1 MLILVHN
8 NGFVNSILDEGL
20 KPISIVEVGH
30 SVTKTLQLIAANNSE
45 TLVVWCHQMIL
56 SHLDINALDDIFHH
70 RRVFASFNPTDTEY
84 LPKQLGYVERSFAV
98 NINKTVTY
106 PTWLM
111 SSYVGGIN
119 TAVIKKL
126 GNNIKTNQCLDY
138 YLTSIAKLGTTEGLF
153 CYSEPKLLKTRR
165 PEITAC
171 KTASTAVLFKFVR
184 QHYKWVWV
192 FFLSFGYL
200 VFEKRITLFLLIKS
214 FFIKQLK
221 LSFDL
226 ERIPITS
233 TKTLLKEKTID
244 VIIPTIGRKQYLYDV
259 LKDLSVQSIL
269 PKTVI
274 IVEQNSLEGSI
285 SELNY
290 IHDYKWPFAIKHTFT
305 HQSGVCNARNIAL
318 QQVES
323 EWVFFADDDIRFN
336 TNFFQDSFSE
346 IAKYGAS
353 VLNYLCLQPQQKQT
367 YFKTHQTSVFGSGS
381 SMVKTTALNGLRFN
395 LSYEFG
401 FGEDTEFGMQLR
413 NKGNDIIFMPNIKI
427 THLKAPIGGYRTKV
441 KQLWDNDSIGPRPSP
456 TMMLLNQTYFTKTQ
470 LLGYKMFLAIRG
482 YKSSASKKPK
492 RYMKNFR
499 KHWERSLFWS
509 NKL

>member
-1 MLILVHN
+1 M
-8 NGFVNSILDEGL
+8 
-20 KPISIVEVGH
+20 
-30 SVTKTLQLIAANNSE
+30 
-45 TLVVWCHQMIL
+45 
-56 SHLDINALDDIFHH
+56 
-70 RRVFASFNPTDTEY
+70 
-84 LPKQLGYVERSFAV
+84 
-98 NINKTVTY
+98 
-106 PTWLM
+106 
-111 SSYVGGIN
+111 
-119 TAVIKKL
+119 
-126 GNNIKTNQCLDY
+126 
-138 YLTSIAKLGTTEGLF
+138 
-153 CYSEPKLLKTRR
+153 
-165 PEITAC
+165 
-171 KTASTAVLFKFVR
+171 
-184 QHYKWVWV
+184 

-305 HQSGVCNARNIAL
+305 HQSGGVCNARNIAL

-353 VLNYLCLQPQQKQT
+353 VLNYLCLQPQ
-367 YFKTHQTSVFGSGS
+367 
-381 SMVKTTALNGLRFN
+381 
-395 LSYEFG
+395 
-401 FGEDTEFGMQLR
+401 
-413 NKGNDIIFMPNIKI
+413 
-427 THLKAPIGGYRTKV
+427 
-441 KQLWDNDSIGPRPSP
+441 
-456 TMMLLNQTYFTKTQ
+456 TKT
-470 LLGYKMFLAIRG
+470 
-482 YKSSASKKPK
+482 
-492 RYMKNFR
+492 N
-499 KHWERSLFWS
+499 LF
-509 NKL
+509 